1 MQVNFYATFRTR
13 AGMKTL
19 DLDIPAGSTMRQA
32 VEAIFEKIPGL
43 KSDWLTPDGEL
54 HNYVY
59 GFVNGTDVATMPDGW
74 ETKLKPKDV
83 LDFLPPVAGG

>member
-13 AGMKTL
+13 AGMRTL
-19 DLDIPAGSTMRQA
+19 ELDIPPGTTMRQA
-32 VEAIFEKIPGL
+32 VDAIFKKIPGL
-43 KSDWLTPDGEL
+43 KSDWLDAEGEL
-54 HNYVY
+54 QNYVY

-74 ETKLKPKDV
+74 QTKLRPDDV